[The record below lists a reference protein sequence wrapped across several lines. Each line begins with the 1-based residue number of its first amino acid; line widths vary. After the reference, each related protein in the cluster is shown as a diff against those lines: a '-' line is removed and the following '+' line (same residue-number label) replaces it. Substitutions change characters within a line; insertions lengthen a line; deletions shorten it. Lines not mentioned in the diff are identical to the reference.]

1 MKRYVSV
8 CVLCLV
14 AGIVGAMG
22 PGSGTGAGSSASG
35 GGSAGSSAS
44 GGGSNGLHEEG
55 SQAIRLYNQGVK
67 LVRARKFAEAQAKFR
82 QALTETPNFAEAHN
96 NLGYS
101 LRMTG
106 PQYYPIALEH
116 FNKAIQLK
124 PNLAE
129 AYECRGVVLL
139 KMGRKA
145 AAEKDLATLKT
156 LRPDLAAELDQVI
169 NTGRENDNS
178 AGISPKQSG

>member
-35 GGSAGSSAS
+35 GSAGSSAS
-44 GGGSNGLHEEG
+44 GGGNNGLHEEG
-55 SQAIRLYNQGVK
+55 SQAVRLYNQGVK
-67 LVRARKFAEAQAKFR
+67 LVRARKFAEAQAKFM

-106 PQYYPIALEH
+106 PKYYPIALEH

-124 PNLAE
+124 PNLGK
-129 AYECRGVVLL
+129 RTNVV
-139 KMGRKA
+139 
-145 AAEKDLATLKT
+145 
-156 LRPDLAAELDQVI
+156 ELFF
-169 NTGRENDNS
+169 
-178 AGISPKQSG
+178 